1 MALRQQPWSGTR
13 HVIDP
18 ELTMTRSI
26 GNIALYSASLAGLL
40 LLSACG
46 KNEPATPAST
56 PPPASSAAKTLAPAP
71 ATSGAAMPAPSST
84 APAHSSTSAS
94 VTPAAAP
101 MATAPAE
108 TPLTVAKLTLG
119 NDVNAQHQVTRA
131 SSSFAPD
138 NKMIYASVTTEGR
151 SGGATLNAKW
161 SYLEGQGQLVSNISQ
176 SIATDGPAV
185 TTFKVQNPDLWPEGK
200 YRVEIS
206 LDGKPVTKQDFDI
219 KKS

>member
-1 MALRQQPWSGTR
+1 
-13 HVIDP
+13 
-18 ELTMTRSI
+18 MTRSI
-26 GNIALYSASLAGLL
+26 RTTALYSASLAGLL

-46 KNEPATPAST
+46 KNEPATPANT
-56 PPPASSAAKTLAPAP
+56 PPAASSAAKAPTP
-71 ATSGAAMPAPSST
+71 APAPSST
-84 APAHSSTSAS
+84 AAPAPSGTSPAHSSTSAS
-94 VTPAAAP
+94 VMPAATP
-101 MATAPAE
+101 IE
-108 TPLTVAKLTLG
+108 TPLTVAKVTVG
-119 NDVNAQHQVTRA
+119 NDVNAQHQVTRP